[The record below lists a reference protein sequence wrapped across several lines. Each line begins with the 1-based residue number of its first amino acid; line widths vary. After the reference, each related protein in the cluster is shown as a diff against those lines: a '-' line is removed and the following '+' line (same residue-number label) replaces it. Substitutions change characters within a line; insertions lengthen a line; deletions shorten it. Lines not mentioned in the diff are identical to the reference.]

1 MQSMAMV
8 SSGGESTIL
17 EEGMYYEPSKKG
29 NMWCIQSIFETLIV
43 DFPIDWILE
52 GVEYVDTHD
61 PDYFRHEMRAE
72 I

>member
-1 MQSMAMV
+1 MV

-52 GVEYVDTHD
+52 GVEYVDTQN
-61 PDYFRHEMRAE
+61 
-72 I
+72 